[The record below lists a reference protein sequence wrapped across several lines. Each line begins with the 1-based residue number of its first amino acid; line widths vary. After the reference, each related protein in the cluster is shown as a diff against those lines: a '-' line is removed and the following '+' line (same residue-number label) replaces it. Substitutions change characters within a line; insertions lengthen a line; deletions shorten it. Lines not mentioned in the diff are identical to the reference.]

1 MKKLLRVFIKHKGH
15 APLMDN
21 IYITASLKGPFPT
34 LISRPNYLLHEIP
47 WSLKTFQNRL
57 SQEPSWTCSQL
68 FYGKYIRRPSFY
80 SFLTV
85 FWILSGRIRRRIFF
99 KCHVWISSY
108 SVNRVGEK
116 DNLRVFSLSR
126 STWRFQMKIKYFPT
140 EIGIFQRE
148 IWKNIRLPD
157 V

>member
-1 MKKLLRVFIKHKGH
+1 M
-15 APLMDN
+15 P
-21 IYITASLKGPFPT
+21 
-34 LISRPNYLLHEIP
+34 RPNFLLHEIP

-57 SQEPSWTCSQL
+57 SQEPSSTCSQL

-126 STWRFQMKIKYFPT
+126 STWRFQMKIKYFPI

-148 IWKNIRLPD
+148 IWKNIRLRLEQL
-157 V
+157 VCFSRALQTSHFMFFRRQRFEIECIQ